1 MSSVYIASAAPPDD
15 PSWPY
20 PYDELERMRQ
30 SAVADRY
37 RIHSTTDDP
46 ESADLILYV
55 ENTGTLRHF
64 LTVWSHSLYREY
76 SEKCFLFS
84 KDDFGIPFLP
94 GVYASLPR
102 RWHRRDHTRS
112 GSYLKAFGHTHVRF
126 DPLIE
131 PGDYLYS
138 FLGKT
143 STHPIRDRICALT
156 HQRQYV
162 QDTSPFWPYG
172 DLTETAR
179 QELQDNYRRVSHE
192 SSFILAP
199 RGKGTSSIRL
209 FESLRMGRAP
219 VIISDDWRP
228 PEGPDWEAFSF
239 RVAEAEIDQ
248 IPDLLERH
256 EHRAPEMGRR
266 AREAWENWFSA
277 EATFHRVTEWCL
289 DIQASRSSASSRPYL
304 KAIPQCL
311 SPRYARIVGSTLKR
325 HLFHRRHQSPTA
337 PEVDVRA

>member
-1 MSSVYIASAAPPDD
+1 MATVLLTSAAPASD

-20 PYDELERMRQ
+20 PYDELERMRTSAQ
-30 SAVADRY
+30 SDRFGVHTRTKDGSAAD
-37 RIHSTTDDP
+37 I
-46 ESADLILYV
+46 ILFI
-55 ENTGTLRHF
+55 ENTNTARHF
-64 LTVWSHSLYREY
+64 FHVLSHTLYDQY
-76 SEKCFLFS
+76 PHKCYLFS
-84 KDDFGIPFLP
+84 RHDHPIPFLP
-94 GVYASLPR
+94 GVYASLPQ
-102 RWHRRDHTRS
+102 RWHRKDHTRS

-131 PGDYLYS
+131 PGAYLYS

-156 HQRQYV
+156 HPRQVV

-172 DLTETAR
+172 ELTETAR

-199 RGKGTSSIRL
+199 RGEGASSIRL

-219 VIISDDWRP
+219 VIISDDWMP

-239 RVAEAEIDQ
+239 RVAEAEIEQ

-304 KAIPQCL
+304 KALPQCL

-325 HLFHRRHQSPTA
+325 HLFRRRHPSSTA